1 MPRWRTVLGLGLVM
15 VGVVFLAINGWQDNY
30 SRSSLMIS
38 TDNGPSSSV
47 LVDHHPRRGRSQR
60 VKALTQDARA
70 QKDLTAAKHASEKNS
85 KHSISAESAK
95 AGAKVTVNGGNVV
108 TVVKGAK
115 AVKPPPVQHN
125 MEKHKP
131 WTPAQKKVE
140 EVVMAAMSAKHAKM
154 EAAAKK
160 SALAD
165 YWRSIKSSLNTEKT
179 RLGHYGAALALDR
192 ANR

>member
-1 MPRWRTVLGLGLVM
+1 MPRWRKALGLGLVM
-15 VGVVFLAINGWQDNY
+15 VGVIFLAINGWQDNY
-30 SRSSLMIS
+30 RRSSLMIS
-38 TDNGPSSSV
+38 TDNGPSSPV
-47 LVDHHPRRGRSQR
+47 LVDHHPRRGRSHR

-70 QKDLTAAKHASEKNS
+70 QKDLTAAENDSEKHS
-85 KHSISAESAK
+85 KLISAEAAK
-95 AGAKVTVNGGNVV
+95 AGAKVTVNGGTVV
-108 TVVKGAK
+108 TVVKVAQ

-140 EVVMAAMSAKHAKM
+140 EDVMAAMSAKHAKM

>member
-1 MPRWRTVLGLGLVM
+1 MRTALGLGLVT
-15 VGVVFLAINGWQDNY
+15 VGVVFLAINGYQDSH

-47 LVDHHPRRGRSQR
+47 LVDHHPRRGRSKR

-70 QKDLTAAKHASEKNS
+70 QKDLTATENASEKHS
-85 KHSISAESAK
+85 KLISAEAAK
-95 AGAKVTVNGGNVV
+95 AGAKVTVKGG

-140 EVVMAAMSAKHAKM
+140 EDVMAAMSAKHAKM